1 MAQRQLRGQQSRT
14 RLLATLILAL
24 VYYAT
29 AELSRRFAVTPQNV
43 TPIWPPDGFAMAG
56 VILGGLW
63 LWPGVFLGSFLANIG
78 AFAQTGSVFLNL
90 LSILKVG
97 VIALGTTLGT
107 VLGAWSFRRSSGSG
121 YPFQT
126 VRATYLFLL
135 FATLT
140 GPIVNATFGVMA
152 LALADHVPW
161 SEFATV
167 WLTWWISNVAGIL
180 MLTPSLLTWGSIGL
194 NARRS
199 RGSQP
204 PFRNPFLKTNG
215 WELALVITI
224 ALIITVL
231 SFWFSAPLRYILVLC
246 LIWTAFRFS
255 ERELMPLTLMIS
267 SLALLGTINSLKDVG
282 HQNFGHADVNYPVTG
297 LQAFI
302 GIIIIT
308 ALILNALINENTQ
321 AVQDLKR
328 LNTDLEKRVKERTT
342 DLQRSHALLEII
354 SQAQSQ
360 FITAGNRQ
368 RIFNHLLTQLLE
380 LTDSEFC
387 FIGEVFLEADHADH
401 TFSITEGWVKQRGIV
416 PLQPHNIHNLTWN
429 EETQRH
435 YQEGLEA
442 GLETGIG
449 FDHLNTLL
457 GAVIVT
463 GQPVIAN
470 SLSLDVRRTGLPAD
484 VPPLHTF
491 LGLPFYK
498 GLQLIGVVGIANRPD
513 GYDQSIVDYLQPF
526 LLTCSHLIEGYR
538 LEREKQA
545 VETALRQSEI
555 NYQLLADSV
564 PAVIY
569 RYLLCPDGRDS
580 FPYVSPYVREIYG
593 VEPEAVL
600 QNTNTLFSLVHPDDL
615 NLLKREIQTAAA
627 RLEMFRS
634 EHRIIATDGRQ
645 KWIKAIAAPEL
656 QADGSM
662 LWRGII
668 LEITDQKLAE
678 QNLEEAQA
686 FLKTVLDTS
695 PLPLF
700 WKDRNSSFLGYNQR
714 FIEFLNLAHPD
725 QLLGKT
731 DYDIVPSEYAE
742 LYRADDRWV
751 METGAS
757 KLGIEETIV
766 LGDGEEIW
774 LEISKAPLRNSKQN
788 IIGIVGVLQDITQR
802 KKSQKKLLET
812 NLKLERATRLKDEFL
827 ASMSHELRTPLNSIL
842 GMAELLSGGI
852 YQTLT
857 PEQAKAV
864 KTIATSGEHLLGLIN
879 DILDLAKI
887 EADKLEL
894 DKSTI
899 DLQTLCEYSLQ
910 FVRIDAQKKQL
921 DLQLSLPQ
929 QGAALQVD
937 VRRMRQALINLL
949 SNAVK
954 FTPAGG
960 RVSLL
965 VVVKSNGIYFN
976 VADTGIGIASSQRD
990 KLFQPFVQIDSKLNR
1005 EYSGTGLG
1013 LALVKRIT
1021 ELHQGKVNFTSRPG
1035 QGSCFTI
1042 HLPHTV
1048 LVSTFGQPPEQ
1059 TQKPDAL
1066 GAVVSV
1072 LRIPSAQP
1080 PHLVIAEDNLNTIDT
1095 LHDYLSAQ
1103 GYRLSF
1109 AQNGEEAIDL
1119 IREQRPD
1126 LVLMDIQ
1133 MPGMDGLA
1141 VITMLRQDPNF
1152 QHLPIIA
1159 LTALAMTGDREKVLA
1174 AGATD
1179 YITKPVKLSQLD
1191 RAIRT
1196 LLSGSSTIS

>member
-1 MAQRQLRGQQSRT
+1 MKLLAAARTLVLSLTAPRMAQGPLNLRGEHSRT
-14 RLLATLILAL
+14 RLLASLTLAL

-56 VILGGLW
+56 AILGGLW

-78 AFAQTGSVFLNL
+78 AFAQTGSVLLNL

-97 VIALGTTLGT
+97 FIALGTTLGT
-107 VLGAWSFRRSSGSG
+107 VLGAWSFRRSSSSG

-135 FATLT
+135 FATLA
-140 GPIVNATFGVMA
+140 GPIVNATFGVTA
-152 LALADHVPW
+152 LAIADHVPW
-161 SEFATV
+161 SDFATV

-180 MLTPSLLTWGSIGL
+180 MLTPSLLTWGSI
-194 NARRS
+194 ARRS

-204 PFRNPFLKTNG
+204 PFRNPFLKTNS
-215 WELALVITI
+215 WELALVMTI

-297 LQAFI
+297 LQTFI

-308 ALILNALINENTQ
+308 ALIVNALINENTQ

-328 LNTDLEKRVKERTT
+328 LNTDLEKRVRERTT
-342 DLQRSHALLEII
+342 DLQRSNALLETI

-387 FIGEVFLEADHADH
+387 FIGEVFLEADH

-416 PLQPHNIHNLTWN
+416 PLHPHNIHNLTWN

-442 GLETGIG
+442 GLKKGIG

-457 GAVIVT
+457 GAVIIT

-470 SLSLDVRRTGLPAD
+470 SLSLDARRTALPQD
-484 VPPLHTF
+484 FPPLHTF

-498 GLQLIGVVGIANRPD
+498 GLQLIGLVGIANRSD

-569 RYLLCPDGRDS
+569 RYLLCADGRDS

-593 VEPEAVL
+593 LEPEEVL
-600 QNTNTLFSLVHPDDL
+600 HNAETLFSLVHPDDL

-627 RLEMFRS
+627 GLETFRS

-645 KWIKAIAAPEL
+645 KWIKVMASPEL
-656 QADGSM
+656 QADGSI

-725 QLLGKT
+725 ELLGKT
-731 DYDIVPSEYAE
+731 DYDIVPPEYAE

-751 METGAS
+751 MENGTS
-757 KLGIEETIV
+757 KLGIEEAIV
-766 LGDGEEIW
+766 LGDGEQIW
-774 LEISKAPLRNSKQN
+774 LETNKAPLRNSKGE
-788 IIGIVGVLQDITQR
+788 IIGTVGILQDITQR
-802 KKSQKKLLET
+802 KKSQQTLLET

-921 DLQLSLPQ
+921 DLRFCLPQ
-929 QGAALQVD
+929 QAVSLCVD

-960 RVSLL
+960 RVSFL
-965 VVVKSNGIYFN
+965 VVIKSNGIYFN
-976 VADTGIGIASSQRD
+976 VADTGIGIAGSQRD

-1021 ELHQGKVNFTSRPG
+1021 ELHQGTVSFASRPG

-1042 HLPHTV
+1042 HLPSSV
-1048 LVSTFGQPPEQ
+1048 LVSAPGQS
-1059 TQKPDAL
+1059 PDHISKA
-1066 GAVVSV
+1066 
-1072 LRIPSAQP
+1072 
-1080 PHLVIAEDNLNTIDT
+1080 
-1095 LHDYLSAQ
+1095 
-1103 GYRLSF
+1103 
-1109 AQNGEEAIDL
+1109 
-1119 IREQRPD
+1119 
-1126 LVLMDIQ
+1126 
-1133 MPGMDGLA
+1133 DGLG
-1141 VITMLRQDPNF
+1141 V
-1152 QHLPIIA
+1152 
-1159 LTALAMTGDREKVLA
+1159 V
-1174 AGATD
+1174 
-1179 YITKPVKLSQLD
+1179 
-1191 RAIRT
+1191 T
-1196 LLSGSSTIS
+1196 LVD

>member
-1 MAQRQLRGQQSRT
+1 
-14 RLLATLILAL
+14 
-24 VYYAT
+24 
-29 AELSRRFAVTPQNV
+29 
-43 TPIWPPDGFAMAG
+43 
-56 VILGGLW
+56 
-63 LWPGVFLGSFLANIG
+63 
-78 AFAQTGSVFLNL
+78 
-90 LSILKVG
+90 
-97 VIALGTTLGT
+97 
-107 VLGAWSFRRSSGSG
+107 
-121 YPFQT
+121 
-126 VRATYLFLL
+126 
-135 FATLT
+135 
-140 GPIVNATFGVMA
+140 
-152 LALADHVPW
+152 
-161 SEFATV
+161 
-167 WLTWWISNVAGIL
+167 
-180 MLTPSLLTWGSIGL
+180 
-194 NARRS
+194 
-199 RGSQP
+199 
-204 PFRNPFLKTNG
+204 
-215 WELALVITI
+215 
-224 ALIITVL
+224 
-231 SFWFSAPLRYILVLC
+231 
-246 LIWTAFRFS
+246 
-255 ERELMPLTLMIS
+255 
-267 SLALLGTINSLKDVG
+267 
-282 HQNFGHADVNYPVTG
+282 
-297 LQAFI
+297 
-302 GIIIIT
+302 
-308 ALILNALINENTQ
+308 
-321 AVQDLKR
+321 
-328 LNTDLEKRVKERTT
+328 
-342 DLQRSHALLEII
+342 
-354 SQAQSQ
+354 
-360 FITAGNRQ
+360 
-368 RIFNHLLTQLLE
+368 
-380 LTDSEFC
+380 
-387 FIGEVFLEADHADH
+387 
-401 TFSITEGWVKQRGIV
+401 
-416 PLQPHNIHNLTWN
+416 
-429 EETQRH
+429 
-435 YQEGLEA
+435 
-442 GLETGIG
+442 
-449 FDHLNTLL
+449 
-457 GAVIVT
+457 
-463 GQPVIAN
+463 
-470 SLSLDVRRTGLPAD
+470 
-484 VPPLHTF
+484 
-491 LGLPFYK
+491 
-498 GLQLIGVVGIANRPD
+498 
-513 GYDQSIVDYLQPF
+513 
-526 LLTCSHLIEGYR
+526 
-538 LEREKQA
+538 
-545 VETALRQSEI
+545 
-555 NYQLLADSV
+555 
-564 PAVIY
+564 
-569 RYLLCPDGRDS
+569 
-580 FPYVSPYVREIYG
+580 
-593 VEPEAVL
+593 
-600 QNTNTLFSLVHPDDL
+600 
-615 NLLKREIQTAAA
+615 
-627 RLEMFRS
+627 
-634 EHRIIATDGRQ
+634 
-645 KWIKAIAAPEL
+645 
-656 QADGSM
+656 
-662 LWRGII
+662 
-668 LEITDQKLAE
+668 
-678 QNLEEAQA
+678 
-686 FLKTVLDTS
+686 
-695 PLPLF
+695 
-700 WKDRNSSFLGYNQR
+700 
-714 FIEFLNLAHPD
+714 
-725 QLLGKT
+725 
-731 DYDIVPSEYAE
+731 
-742 LYRADDRWV
+742 
-751 METGAS
+751 
-757 KLGIEETIV
+757 
-766 LGDGEEIW
+766 
-774 LEISKAPLRNSKQN
+774 
-788 IIGIVGVLQDITQR
+788 
-802 KKSQKKLLET
+802 
-812 NLKLERATRLKDEFL
+812 
-827 ASMSHELRTPLNSIL
+827 MSHELRTPLNSIL